1 MGLGPGPARHHLTAP
16 EAVIQSGASVLDIL
30 INIAGGIA
38 LLLWGIRMV
47 RTGVTRA
54 FGSAIRRAIAVATRR
69 RITAFATG
77 MAVTG
82 ILQSSTATA
91 LIVSSFGGRGLIAL
105 PAALAVMLGADVGS
119 TLVVQVL
126 SLDVSWLSPLFLL
139 IGVIGFLSTEDA
151 KRRNLSRILIGL
163 GMMLL
168 AIRLVMLASHPLRE
182 AETLSILLHPL
193 THEPLLAI
201 LVAALLTWLAHS
213 SLTVVVLV
221 MTLASLHVI
230 SLQLALALVLGAN
243 VGGAIAPIIMTLGQP
258 AAARRVPLGNLLMR
272 AAGAAGCV
280 WAIPYVSPY
289 LADVSLDIAHQVAN
303 FHTAFNLALA
313 VIFLPL
319 VSVVAALVMR
329 ILPEREAPDD
339 EKQPKYLEQ
348 SALDSPAVAL
358 TCAGRETLRMGDVV
372 SDMLVRTLDVFRR
385 DDSNM
390 VKEVERADDT
400 VDSLHEA
407 IKIYLTRLAR
417 NELDPAESRRTVE
430 ILSFT
435 TNLEHVGDI
444 IDKNLMELAAK
455 KIRAR
460 SSFSK
465 EGFAE
470 IEAMH
475 SHVAANLQLAL
486 NVFMSGDIKL
496 ARKLL
501 EQKVAIREMEQRFSE
516 AHYARIGAGRPESV
530 DSSSLHLDV
539 LRDLKR
545 INSHVTS
552 VAYPILEDA
561 GQIAASRLRS
571 PASAPEAAPG
581 SAVGTGAPVPG
592 TDSR

>member
-1 MGLGPGPARHHLTAP
+1 M
-16 EAVIQSGASVLDIL
+16 DIL

-38 LLLWGIRMV
+38 LLLWGVRMV

-54 FGSAIRRAIAVATRR
+54 FGSAIRRGIAVATRR
-69 RITAFATG
+69 RLTAFGTG

-91 LIVSSFGGRGLIAL
+91 LIVSSFGGRGMIAL

-139 IGVIGFLSTEDA
+139 VGVVGFLSTEDS

-168 AIRLVMLASHPLRE
+168 AIRLVMLSSAPLRDG
-182 AETLSILLHPL
+182 ETLTVLLNPL

-201 LVAALLTWLAHS
+201 LVAAVLTWLAHS
-213 SLTVVVLV
+213 SLTVVVLI
-221 MTLASLHVI
+221 MTLASLQVI
-230 SLQLALALVLGAN
+230 SLQLALTLVLGAN
-243 VGGAIAPIIMTLGQP
+243 VGGAITPLVMTMGQP
-258 AAARRVPLGNLLMR
+258 PAARRVPLGNLLMR
-272 AAGAAGCV
+272 TAGAFACI
-280 WAIPYVSPY
+280 WAIPYLIPY
-289 LADVSLDIAHQVAN
+289 LALVSFDVAHRVAN

-313 VIFLPL
+313 VVFLPVVGL
-319 VSVVAALVMR
+319 VSDLVMR
-329 ILPEREAPDD
+329 LLPEREVADD
-339 EKQPKYLEQ
+339 EKQPRYLEQ

-358 TCAGRETLRMGDVV
+358 TCASRETLRMGDEV
-372 SDMLVRTLDVFRR
+372 SEMLGRTMEVFRR
-385 DDSNM
+385 DDANM
-390 VKEVERADDT
+390 LKEVERSDDV
-400 VDSLHEA
+400 VDGLHEA

-444 IDKNLMELAAK
+444 IDKNLMELASK
-455 KIRAR
+455 KIKAR

-465 EGFAE
+465 EGLAE
-470 IEAMH
+470 IETMH
-475 SHVAANLQLAL
+475 GKVVENLQLAL

-501 EQKVAIREMEQRFSE
+501 EQKVRIREMEQRYSE
-516 AHYARIGAGRPESV
+516 AHYARISAGRPESV
-530 DSSSLHLDV
+530 ESSSLHLDV

-561 GQIAASRLRS
+561 GEIVSSRLR
-571 PASAPEAAPG
+571 APESEAKAG
-581 SAVGTGAPVPG
+581 RSAGNATPATGIDA
-592 TDSR
+592 

>member
-1 MGLGPGPARHHLTAP
+1 M
-16 EAVIQSGASVLDIL
+16 DIL

-54 FGSAIRRAIAVATRR
+54 FGSAIRRGIAVATRR
-69 RITAFATG
+69 HLTAFATG

-91 LIVSSFGGRGLIAL
+91 LIVSSFGGRGMIAL

-139 IGVIGFLSTEDA
+139 TGVIGFLSTEDA

-163 GMMLL
+163 GLMLL
-168 AIRLVMLASHPLRE
+168 AIRLILLASHPLRD

-201 LVAALLTWLAHS
+201 LVAAMLTWLAHS

-230 SLQLALALVLGAN
+230 SIQLALALVLGAN
-243 VGGAIAPIIMTLGQP
+243 IGGAITPLVMTLGQP
-258 AAARRVPLGNLLMR
+258 PNARRVPLGNLLMR
-272 AAGAAGCV
+272 TAGAAGCV

-289 LADVSLDIAHQVAN
+289 LADFSIDVAHQVAN

-319 VSVVAALVMR
+319 VSLVAALVMR
-329 ILPEREAPDD
+329 MLPEREVPDD

-372 SDMLVRTLDVFRR
+372 SDMLVRTLEVFRR

-417 NELDPAESRRTVE
+417 NELDPTESRRTVE

-455 KIRAR
+455 KIRSRA
-460 SSFSK
+460 SFSK

-475 SHVAANLQLAL
+475 NRVAGNLKLAL

-501 EQKVAIREMEQRFSE
+501 EQKVEIREMEQRFSE

-561 GQIAASRLRS
+561 GQIAASRLRTPE
-571 PASAPEAAPG
+571 PAAD
-581 SAVGTGAPVPG
+581 AVTPTPQA
-592 TDSR
+592 DAQ

>member
-1 MGLGPGPARHHLTAP
+1 MH
-16 EAVIQSGASVLDIL
+16 IL
-30 INIAGGIA
+30 IDIAGGIA

-54 FGSAIRRAIAVATRR
+54 FGSAIRRGIAVATRR
-69 RITAFATG
+69 RLTAFTTG

-139 IGVIGFLSTEDA
+139 IGVVGFLRTEDS
-151 KRRNLSRILIGL
+151 KRRNLSRIMIGL
-163 GMMLL
+163 GLMLL
-168 AIRLVMLASHPLRE
+168 AIRLIMLASHPLRE
-182 AETLSILLHPL
+182 AETLSVVLRPL
-193 THEPLLAI
+193 TDEPLLAI
-201 LVAALLTWLAHS
+201 LLAAVLTWLAHS

-243 VGGAIAPIIMTLGQP
+243 VGGAITPLIMTLGQP
-258 AAARRVPLGNLLMR
+258 SAARRVPLGNLLMR
-272 AAGAAGCV
+272 VAGAAVCV
-280 WAIPYVSPY
+280 WTIPYVIPY
-289 LADVSLDIAHQVAN
+289 LGAVSFDIGHRVAN

-313 VIFLPL
+313 IVFLPF
-319 VSVVAALVMR
+319 VGGVAAIVMK
-329 ILPEREAPDD
+329 ILPEQAATDD
-339 EKQPKYLEQ
+339 EKQPRYLEQ
-348 SALDSPAVAL
+348 SALDSPTVAL
-358 TCAGRETLRMGDVV
+358 SCASRETMRMGDVV
-372 SDMLVRTLDVFRR
+372 ADMLARSMEVFRR
-385 DDSNM
+385 DDSSL
-390 VKEVERADDT
+390 VKEVERCDDT

-407 IKIYLTRLAR
+407 IKLYLTRLAR
-417 NELDPAESRRTVE
+417 NELDPSESRRTIE

-444 IDKNLMELAAK
+444 IDKNLMELASK
-455 KIRAR
+455 KIKAH

-470 IEAMH
+470 ITSMH
-475 SHVAANLQLAL
+475 AQVVANLQLAL
-486 NVFMSGDIKL
+486 NVFNSGDIKL

-501 EQKVAIREMEQRFSE
+501 EQKVHIREMEQRFSE
-516 AHYARIGAGRPESV
+516 AHYARIGAGRLESMET
-530 DSSSLHLDV
+530 SSLHLDV

-561 GQIAASRLRS
+561 GQIASSRLRAPKPADDNAES
-571 PASAPEAAPG
+571 PASDADTE
-581 SAVGTGAPVPG
+581 
-592 TDSR
+592 SR

>member
-1 MGLGPGPARHHLTAP
+1 M
-16 EAVIQSGASVLDIL
+16 DIL

-38 LLLWGIRMV
+38 LLLWGVRMV

-54 FGSAIRRAIAVATRR
+54 FGSAIRRGIAVATRR
-69 RITAFATG
+69 RLTAFGTG

-126 SLDVSWLSPLFLL
+126 SLDISWLSPLFLL
-139 IGVIGFLSTEDA
+139 IGVVGFLSTEDS

-163 GMMLL
+163 GLMLL
-168 AIRLVMLASHPLRE
+168 AIRLIMLASHPLRD
-182 AETLSILLHPL
+182 AETLSVLLHPL
-193 THEPLLAI
+193 TREPLLAI
-201 LVAALLTWLAHS
+201 LVAAVLTWLAHS
-213 SLTVVVLV
+213 SLTIVVLV
-221 MTLASLHVI
+221 MSLASLQVI
-230 SLQLALALVLGAN
+230 SMQLALVLVLGAN
-243 VGGAIAPIIMTLGQP
+243 VGGAITPLVMTLGQP
-258 AAARRVPLGNLLMR
+258 PSARRVPLGNLLMR
-272 AAGAAGCV
+272 TAGAAACI
-280 WAIPYVSPY
+280 WAVPYVIPYLGMISF
-289 LADVSLDIAHQVAN
+289 DDAHRVAN
-303 FHTAFNLALA
+303 FHTIFNLALA
-313 VIFLPL
+313 AVFLPL
-319 VSVVAALVMR
+319 VSLVAALVMR
-329 ILPEREAPDD
+329 ILPEREVVDD
-339 EKQPKYLEQ
+339 EKQPRYLEQ

-358 TCAGRETLRMGDVV
+358 TCASRETLRMGDEV
-372 SDMLVRTLDVFRR
+372 SEMLTRTMEVFRR
-385 DDSNM
+385 DDANM
-390 VKEVERADDT
+390 VKEVERSDDV
-400 VDSLHEA
+400 VDGLHEA

-417 NELDPAESRRTVE
+417 NELDPSESRRTVE

-465 EGFAE
+465 EGLAE
-470 IEAMH
+470 IESMH
-475 SHVAANLQLAL
+475 AQVVANLQLAL

-501 EQKVAIREMEQRFSE
+501 EQKVQIREMEQRFSE
-516 AHYARIGAGRPESV
+516 AHYARIGAGRLESME
-530 DSSSLHLDV
+530 SSSLHLDV

-561 GQIAASRLRS
+561 GQIVSSRLRTQETEADRKQRS
-571 PASAPEAAPG
+571 TPATEADA
-581 SAVGTGAPVPG
+581 
-592 TDSR
+592 R

>member
-1 MGLGPGPARHHLTAP
+1 MH
-16 EAVIQSGASVLDIL
+16 IL
-30 INIAGGIA
+30 IEIAGGIA

-47 RTGVTRA
+47 RTGVTWA
-54 FGSAIRRAIAVATRR
+54 FGSAIRRGIAIATRR
-69 RITAFATG
+69 RLTAFATG

-91 LIVSSFGGRGLIAL
+91 LIVSSFGGRGIIAL

-139 IGVIGFLSTEDA
+139 VGVIGFLSTEDA

-163 GMMLL
+163 GLMLL
-168 AIRLVMLASHPLRE
+168 AIRLIMMASHPLRE
-182 AETLSILLHPL
+182 AETVSVLLRPL
-193 THEPLLAI
+193 TDEPLLAI
-201 LVAALLTWLAHS
+201 LLAALLTWLAHS

-221 MTLASLHVI
+221 MTLASLQVI
-230 SLQLALALVLGAN
+230 SVQLALALVLGAN
-243 VGGAIAPIIMTLGQP
+243 VGGAITPMIMTLGQP
-258 AAARRVPLGNLLMR
+258 PAARRVPLGNFLMR
-272 AAGAAGCV
+272 AAGAAACV
-280 WAIPYVSPY
+280 WAIPYIIPY
-289 LADVSLDIAHQVAN
+289 LGMVSLDVAHRVAN

-313 VIFLPL
+313 LVFLPI
-319 VSVVAALVMR
+319 VGAVAALVMR
-329 ILPEREAPDD
+329 ILPEREAADD
-339 EKQPKYLEQ
+339 EKAPKYLEQ

-358 TCAGRETLRMGDVV
+358 TCASRETLRMGDIV
-372 SDMLVRTLDVFRR
+372 SDMLGRSLDVFRR
-385 DDSNM
+385 DDPNLA
-390 VKEVERADDT
+390 KEVERSDDT

-407 IKIYLTRLAR
+407 IKLYLTRLAR
-417 NELDPAESRRTVE
+417 NELDPSESRRTVE

-444 IDKNLMELAAK
+444 IDKNLMELATK
-455 KIRAR
+455 KIKAR

-465 EGFAE
+465 EGFGE

-475 SHVAANLQLAL
+475 AQVVGNLQLAL
-486 NVFMSGDIKL
+486 NVFMSGDVRL

-501 EQKVAIREMEQRFSE
+501 EQKVHIREMEQRFSE
-516 AHYARIGAGRPESV
+516 AHYARIGAGRLESM

-561 GQIAASRLRS
+561 GQIVSSRLRS
-571 PASAPEAAPG
+571 TAAAELNDAKAAAPT
-581 SAVGTGAPVPG
+581 APATGGEP
-592 TDSR
+592 R

>member
-1 MGLGPGPARHHLTAP
+1 ML
-16 EAVIQSGASVLDIL
+16 IL
-30 INIAGGIA
+30 IDIAGGIV

-69 RITAFATG
+69 RLMAFATG

-91 LIVSSFGGRGLIAL
+91 MIVSSFGGRGMIAL

-139 IGVIGFLSTEDA
+139 VGVIGFLGTEDS

-163 GMMLL
+163 GLMLL
-168 AIRLVMLASHPLRE
+168 AIRLIMLASHPLRE
-182 AETLSILLHPL
+182 TETLSVILRPL
-193 THEPLLAI
+193 TDEPFLAI
-201 LVAALLTWLAHS
+201 LLAAVLTWLAHS

-243 VGGAIAPIIMTLGQP
+243 VGGAIAPLVMTLGQP
-258 AAARRVPLGNLLMR
+258 PAARRVPLGNLLMR
-272 AAGAAGCV
+272 ATGAAACV
-280 WAIPYVSPY
+280 WAIPYVIPY
-289 LADVSLDIAHQVAN
+289 LGMVSFDIGHRVAN

-313 VIFLPL
+313 ILFLPIVGL
-319 VSVVAALVMR
+319 VAALVRR
-329 ILPEREAPDD
+329 IVPDQEVTDD
-339 EKQPKYLEQ
+339 EKQPRYLEP

-358 TCAGRETLRMGDVV
+358 TCASRETMRMGDVV
-372 SDMLVRTLDVFRR
+372 SDMLGRTMDVFRR
-385 DDSNM
+385 DDPTLL
-390 VKEVERADDT
+390 KEIERADDT

-417 NELDPAESRRTVE
+417 NEMDPSESRRTIE

-444 IDKNLMELAAK
+444 IDKNLMELATK
-455 KIRAR
+455 KIKAR

-465 EGFAE
+465 EGLAE
-470 IEAMH
+470 IESMH
-475 SHVAANLQLAL
+475 AQVVANLQLAL
-486 NVFMSGDIKL
+486 NVFMSGDIRL
-496 ARKLL
+496 ARRLL
-501 EQKVAIREMEQRFSE
+501 EQKVHIREMEQRYSE

-561 GQIAASRLRS
+561 GQIASSRLR
-571 PASAPEAAPG
+571 APE
-581 SAVGTGAPVPG
+581 SADASGRRTEPTPE
-592 TDSR
+592 TDAR

>member
-1 MGLGPGPARHHLTAP
+1 ML
-16 EAVIQSGASVLDIL
+16 IL
-30 INIAGGIA
+30 IDIAGGIV

-69 RITAFATG
+69 RLMAFATG

-91 LIVSSFGGRGLIAL
+91 MIVSSFGGRGMIAL

-139 IGVIGFLSTEDA
+139 VGVIGFLSTEDS

-163 GMMLL
+163 GLMLL
-168 AIRLVMLASHPLRE
+168 AIRLIMLASHPLRE
-182 AETLSILLHPL
+182 TETLSILLRPL
-193 THEPLLAI
+193 TDEPFLAI
-201 LVAALLTWLAHS
+201 LLAAVLTWLAHS

-243 VGGAIAPIIMTLGQP
+243 VGGAIAPLVMTLGQP
-258 AAARRVPLGNLLMR
+258 PAARRVPLGNLLMR
-272 AAGAAGCV
+272 TTGAAICV
-280 WAIPYVSPY
+280 WTIPYVIPY
-289 LADVSLDIAHQVAN
+289 LGMVSFDIGHRVAN

-313 VIFLPL
+313 ILFLPIVGL
-319 VSVVAALVMR
+319 VAALVRR
-329 ILPEREAPDD
+329 IVPDQEVTDD
-339 EKQPKYLEQ
+339 EKQPRYLEQ

-358 TCAGRETLRMGDVV
+358 TCASRETMRMGDVV
-372 SDMLVRTLDVFRR
+372 SDMLGRTMDVFRR
-385 DDSNM
+385 DDPTLL
-390 VKEVERADDT
+390 KEIERSDDT

-417 NELDPAESRRTVE
+417 NEMDPSESRRTIE

-444 IDKNLMELAAK
+444 IDKNLMELATK
-455 KIRAR
+455 KIKAR

-465 EGFAE
+465 EGLAE
-470 IEAMH
+470 IESMH
-475 SHVAANLQLAL
+475 AQVVANLQLAL
-486 NVFMSGDIKL
+486 NVFMSGDIRL
-496 ARKLL
+496 ARRLL
-501 EQKVAIREMEQRFSE
+501 EQKVHIREMEQRYSE

-561 GQIAASRLRS
+561 GQIASSRLRA
-571 PASAPEAAPG
+571 PASADASGTKTEATPE
-581 SAVGTGAPVPG
+581 
-592 TDSR
+592 TDAR

>member
-1 MGLGPGPARHHLTAP
+1 
-16 EAVIQSGASVLDIL
+16 LDIL

-38 LLLWGIRMV
+38 LLLWGVRMV

-54 FGSAIRRAIAVATRR
+54 FGSAIRRGIAVATRR
-69 RITAFATG
+69 RLTAFATG

-91 LIVSSFGGRGLIAL
+91 LIVSSFGGRGMIAL

-126 SLDVSWLSPLFLL
+126 SLDISWLSPLFLL
-139 IGVIGFLSTEDA
+139 LGVVGFLSTEDS

-163 GMMLL
+163 GLMLL
-168 AIRLVMLASHPLRE
+168 AIRLIMLASHPLRD
-182 AETLSILLHPL
+182 AETLTVLLRPL
-193 THEPLLAI
+193 TDEPLLAI

-213 SLTVVVLV
+213 SLTIVVLV
-221 MTLASLHVI
+221 MSLASLQVI
-230 SLQLALALVLGAN
+230 SMQLALVLVLGAN
-243 VGGAIAPIIMTLGQP
+243 VGGAITPLAMTMGQLP
-258 AAARRVPLGNLLMR
+258 SARRVPLGNLLMR
-272 AAGAAGCV
+272 AAGVAGCL
-280 WAIPYVSPY
+280 WAVPYVIPY
-289 LADVSLDIAHQVAN
+289 LAMISFDDAHRVAN
-303 FHTAFNLALA
+303 FHTIFNLALA
-313 VIFLPL
+313 VVFLPL
-319 VSVVAALVMR
+319 VSLVAALVMR
-329 ILPEREAPDD
+329 MLPEREVVDD
-339 EKQPKYLEQ
+339 EKQPRYLEQ

-358 TCAGRETLRMGDVV
+358 TCASRETLRMGDTV
-372 SDMLVRTLDVFRR
+372 SEMLTRTMEVFRR
-385 DDSNM
+385 DDAGM
-390 VKEVERADDT
+390 AKEVERSDDV
-400 VDSLHEA
+400 VDGLHEA

-417 NELDPAESRRTVE
+417 NELDPTESRRTVE

-455 KIRAR
+455 KIKAQ

-465 EGFAE
+465 EGLAE
-470 IEAMH
+470 IESMH
-475 SHVAANLQLAL
+475 AQVVSNLQLAL

-501 EQKVAIREMEQRFSE
+501 EQKVQIREMEQRFSE
-516 AHYARIGAGRPESV
+516 AHYARIGAGRLESME
-530 DSSSLHLDV
+530 SSSLHLDV

-561 GQIAASRLRS
+561 GQIASSRLR
-571 PASAPEAAPG
+571 AHETEADRKQPTTPPTEAD
-581 SAVGTGAPVPG
+581 AQ
-592 TDSR
+592 

>member
-1 MGLGPGPARHHLTAP
+1 
-16 EAVIQSGASVLDIL
+16 VLIL
-30 INIAGGIA
+30 IDIAGGIV

-69 RITAFATG
+69 RLMAFATG

-91 LIVSSFGGRGLIAL
+91 MIVSSFGGRGMIAL

-139 IGVIGFLSTEDA
+139 VGVIGFLSTEDS

-163 GMMLL
+163 GLMLL
-168 AIRLVMLASHPLRE
+168 AIRLIMLASHPLRE
-182 AETLSILLHPL
+182 TETLSILLRPL
-193 THEPLLAI
+193 TDEPFLAI
-201 LVAALLTWLAHS
+201 LLAAVLTWLAHS

-243 VGGAIAPIIMTLGQP
+243 VGGAIAPLVMTLGQP
-258 AAARRVPLGNLLMR
+258 PAARRVPLGNLLMR
-272 AAGAAGCV
+272 TTGAAICV
-280 WAIPYVSPY
+280 WTIPYVIPY
-289 LADVSLDIAHQVAN
+289 LGMVSFDIGHRVAN

-313 VIFLPL
+313 ILFLPIVGL
-319 VSVVAALVMR
+319 VAALVRR
-329 ILPEREAPDD
+329 IVPDQEVTDD
-339 EKQPKYLEQ
+339 EKQPRYLEQ

-358 TCAGRETLRMGDVV
+358 TCASRETMRMGDVV
-372 SDMLVRTLDVFRR
+372 SDMLGRTMDVFRR
-385 DDSNM
+385 DDPTLL
-390 VKEVERADDT
+390 KEIERSDDT

-417 NELDPAESRRTVE
+417 NEMDPSESRRTIE

-444 IDKNLMELAAK
+444 IDKNLMELATK
-455 KIRAR
+455 KIKAR

-465 EGFAE
+465 EGLAE
-470 IEAMH
+470 IESMH
-475 SHVAANLQLAL
+475 AQVVANLQLAL
-486 NVFMSGDIKL
+486 NVFMSGDIRL
-496 ARKLL
+496 ARRLL
-501 EQKVAIREMEQRFSE
+501 EQKVHIREMEQRYSE

-561 GQIAASRLRS
+561 GQIASSRLRA
-571 PASAPEAAPG
+571 PASADASGTKTEATPE
-581 SAVGTGAPVPG
+581 
-592 TDSR
+592 TDAR

>member
-1 MGLGPGPARHHLTAP
+1 ML
-16 EAVIQSGASVLDIL
+16 IL
-30 INIAGGIA
+30 IDIAGGIV

-69 RITAFATG
+69 RLMAFATG

-91 LIVSSFGGRGLIAL
+91 MIVSSFGGRGMIAL

-139 IGVIGFLSTEDA
+139 VGVIGFLSTEDS

-163 GMMLL
+163 GLMLL
-168 AIRLVMLASHPLRE
+168 AIRLIMLASHPLRE
-182 AETLSILLHPL
+182 TETLSILLRPL
-193 THEPLLAI
+193 TDEPFLAI
-201 LVAALLTWLAHS
+201 LLAAVLTWLAHS

-243 VGGAIAPIIMTLGQP
+243 VGGAIAPLVMTLGQP
-258 AAARRVPLGNLLMR
+258 PAARRVPLGNLLMR
-272 AAGAAGCV
+272 TTGAAICV
-280 WAIPYVSPY
+280 WTIPYVIPY
-289 LADVSLDIAHQVAN
+289 LGMVSFDIGHRVAN

-313 VIFLPL
+313 ILFLPIVGL
-319 VSVVAALVMR
+319 VAALVRR
-329 ILPEREAPDD
+329 IVPDQEVTDD
-339 EKQPKYLEQ
+339 EKQPRYLEQ

-358 TCAGRETLRMGDVV
+358 TCASRETMRMGDVV
-372 SDMLVRTLDVFRR
+372 SDMLGRTMDVFRR
-385 DDSNM
+385 DDPTLL
-390 VKEVERADDT
+390 KEIERSDDT

-417 NELDPAESRRTVE
+417 NEMDPSESRRTIE

-444 IDKNLMELAAK
+444 IDKNLLELATK
-455 KIRAR
+455 KIKAR

-465 EGFAE
+465 EGLAE
-470 IEAMH
+470 IESMH
-475 SHVAANLQLAL
+475 AQVVANLQLAL
-486 NVFMSGDIKL
+486 NVFMSGDIRL
-496 ARKLL
+496 ARRLL
-501 EQKVAIREMEQRFSE
+501 EQKVHIREMEQRYSE

-561 GQIAASRLRS
+561 GQIASSRLRA
-571 PASAPEAAPG
+571 PASADASGTKTEATPE
-581 SAVGTGAPVPG
+581 
-592 TDSR
+592 TDAR

>member
-1 MGLGPGPARHHLTAP
+1 
-16 EAVIQSGASVLDIL
+16 VLIL
-30 INIAGGIA
+30 IDIAGGIV

-69 RITAFATG
+69 RLMAFATG

-91 LIVSSFGGRGLIAL
+91 MIVSSFGGRGMIAL

-139 IGVIGFLSTEDA
+139 VGVIGFLSTEDS

-163 GMMLL
+163 GLMLL
-168 AIRLVMLASHPLRE
+168 AIRLIMLASHPLRE
-182 AETLSILLHPL
+182 TETLSVLLRPL
-193 THEPLLAI
+193 TDEPFLAI
-201 LVAALLTWLAHS
+201 LLAAVLTWLAHS

-243 VGGAIAPIIMTLGQP
+243 VGGAIAPLVMTLGQP
-258 AAARRVPLGNLLMR
+258 PAARRVPLGNLLMR
-272 AAGAAGCV
+272 TTGAVVCV
-280 WAIPYVSPY
+280 WTIPYVIPY
-289 LADVSLDIAHQVAN
+289 LGMVSFDIGHRVAN

-313 VIFLPL
+313 ILFLPIVGL
-319 VSVVAALVMR
+319 VAALVRR
-329 ILPEREAPDD
+329 IVPDQEVTDD
-339 EKQPKYLEQ
+339 EKQPRYLEQ

-358 TCAGRETLRMGDVV
+358 TCASRETMRMGDVV
-372 SDMLVRTLDVFRR
+372 SDMLGRTMDVFRR
-385 DDSNM
+385 DDPTLL
-390 VKEVERADDT
+390 KEIERSDDT

-417 NELDPAESRRTVE
+417 NEMDPSESRRTIE

-444 IDKNLMELAAK
+444 IDKNLMELATK
-455 KIRAR
+455 KIKAR

-465 EGFAE
+465 EGLAE
-470 IEAMH
+470 IESMH
-475 SHVAANLQLAL
+475 AQVVANLQLAL
-486 NVFMSGDIKL
+486 NVFMSGDIRL
-496 ARKLL
+496 ARRLL
-501 EQKVAIREMEQRFSE
+501 EQKVHIREMEQRYSE

-561 GQIAASRLRS
+561 GQIASSRLRA
-571 PASAPEAAPG
+571 PASADASGSKTEAAPE
-581 SAVGTGAPVPG
+581 
-592 TDSR
+592 TDAR